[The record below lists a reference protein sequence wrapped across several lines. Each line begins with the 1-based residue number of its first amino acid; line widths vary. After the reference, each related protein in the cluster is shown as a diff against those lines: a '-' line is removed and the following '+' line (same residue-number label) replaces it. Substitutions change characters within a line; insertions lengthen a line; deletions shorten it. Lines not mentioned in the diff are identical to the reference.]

1 MKQWICLCLAL
12 LLCLPFAASCGGK
25 TPQGGENTKT
35 SGESGQDSTPDSEPG
50 TEVETDEYG
59 REVLKSALPED
70 LKYDNEKVT
79 VMVRSSQ
86 ELWFVGSDDKKASA
100 IQQALYT
107 RDRRVE
113 DRLNVKLVIKP
124 VTQTGSDTKDYDQTV
139 QAALNG
145 AGEYDIITSYAFYTP
160 TLAIGGCFA
169 DMNGVKNL
177 HMDTLC
183 WNRDFADS
191 VAFDGAL
198 YFNVGDFS
206 LDYLG
211 KLTTIYFNKALA
223 TQYFDS
229 SDVIYDMVNDGS
241 WTLENVGAL
250 VKEIYTDVNSNN
262 ARDIDD
268 FYGFTMNAASGP
280 CESMVSG
287 VGFSYTEK
295 DADGNYTVFKMDTT
309 LSDKIDAIHR
319 FLNLEGCA
327 PRAIWNWGKG
337 CNAFIAQ
344 KTIFLSSAM
353 DVSNSFLDVDFAY
366 GFLPPMKYD
375 EHQTR
380 YYTGIGDSFSLQALM
395 RNGADNERAGAVL
408 QCLNET
414 SYQLTTPEY
423 FNVLLKG
430 RYADEPNDVRMLE
443 LLRSTVLCD
452 FGRIYSSR
460 LSRITGGVWNNFCN
474 PAANY
479 SKWYEEN
486 SGTWA
491 QNLKD
496 LLEELRKGKTA

>member
-1 MKQWICLCLAL
+1 MKQSICLLLVL
-12 LLCLPFAASCGGK
+12 LLCLPFAASCKGK
-25 TPQGGENTKT
+25 TPPETGNGTT
-35 SGESGQDSTPDSEPG
+35 AGSTPDTAPGSEPE

-70 LKYDNEKVT
+70 LKYDNEKIT
-79 VMVRSSQ
+79 VMVRSSHEQ
-86 ELWFVGSDDKKASA
+86 WFVGSDDKKASA
-100 IQQALYT
+100 ISQALYA

-113 DRLNVKLVIKP
+113 DRLKVNLFIKP
-124 VTQTGSDTKDYDQTV
+124 VTQTGSDTKGYDQTV
-139 QAALNG
+139 QAALTG
-145 AGEYDIITSYAFYTP
+145 AGEYDIITSYAFFTP

-169 DMNGVKNL
+169 DMNSVKNL

-211 KLTTIYFNKALA
+211 KLTTIYFNKNLA
-223 TQYFDS
+223 AQYFGS
-229 SDVIYDMVNDGS
+229 SDVIYDMVEDGS

-262 ARDIDD
+262 ARDIED

-280 CESMVSG
+280 CECMVSG
-287 VGFSYTEK
+287 VGFSYTDK
-295 DADGNYTVFKMDTT
+295 DADGKYTIFKMDTT

-337 CNAFIAQ
+337 CNAFIEQ
-344 KTIFLSSAM
+344 KTIFLCSAM
-353 DVSNSFLDVDFAY
+353 DVSNSFLNVDFSY
-366 GFLPPMKYD
+366 GFLPAMKYD

-395 RNGADNERAGAVL
+395 RNGADRERAGAVL
-408 QCLNET
+408 QCLNEA

-430 RYADEPNDVRMLE
+430 RYADEPKDVQMLE

-452 FGRIYSSR
+452 FGRIYSQS

-486 SGTWA
+486 SGTWE